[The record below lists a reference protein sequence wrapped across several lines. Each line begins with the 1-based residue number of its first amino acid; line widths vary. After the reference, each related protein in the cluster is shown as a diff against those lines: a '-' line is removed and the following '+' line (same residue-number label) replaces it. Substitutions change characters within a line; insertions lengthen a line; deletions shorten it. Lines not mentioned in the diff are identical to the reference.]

1 MTNATRI
8 LIFAVS
14 ATLALPAF
22 CDDQQKAEKELTKI
36 TAMATDFTGRRAVN
50 LTMSETFSVPRP
62 KLVEAR
68 TLTGLNYGSL
78 FVAEQLVKNGISV
91 QDIAAQLQSGKN
103 IGAVANEQHVDW
115 KEMAQA
121 AKKFNS
127 AVDTNLYKCFLS
139 EKGSAARDVA
149 DKYDVHYD
157 GVKADADVSKNDIS
171 SAQERYSKW
180 KDQAAKAQGSDR
192 DKTLST
198 GDERVAYSDHTGSG
212 PVSSGTAGRGGG
224 SVSGSQG
231 NSAPVSLGGPH

>member
-8 LIFAVS
+8 LILAVS

-22 CDDQQKAEKELTKI
+22 GDDQQKAEKELTKI

-50 LTMSETFSVPRP
+50 LTMSETFGVPRP
-62 KLVEAR
+62 KLVETR
-68 TLTGLNYGSL
+68 TQTGLNYGSL
-78 FVAEQLVKNGISV
+78 FVAEQLVKNGLTV

-103 IGAVANEQHVDW
+103 IGAIANEQHLDW
-115 KEMAQA
+115 KEMARA

-127 AVDTNLYKCFLS
+127 AVDTNLYKYFIH
-139 EKGSAARDVA
+139 EKGSVAQDVA

-157 GVKADADVSKNDIS
+157 GVKADADVSKEDIS
-171 SAQERYSKW
+171 AAQDRFSKW

-198 GDERVAYSDHTGSG
+198 GDERVAYSDHTASG

-224 SVSGSQG
+224 SVSGGEG